1 MQMSPEG
8 MNALLKQFE
17 GCKLKAYRCPRG
29 ICTIGYGHTN
39 AAGAPLI
46 TDNSI
51 ITQQQANDILRR
63 DLVQYENSVNKLVKQ
78 PLTQHQFDV
87 LVDFVYNEGERNLAT
102 STMLRKINAGQFQ
115 DVPSELAKFNK
126 AGGKVLPGLVR
137 RRQAEANWW
146 LAADA
151 IEASNENEAPTAD
164 EHEQR
169 TTADPVPVP
178 TMANSS
184 QGNAA
189 LVTAG
194 LGSLGVAKQVAAQ
207 AQDASDTADQLIG
220 LFSNPNFLIMSAI
233 IGLGIAIWFFRKQH
247 MEEHG
252 V

>member
-1 MQMSPEG
+1 MHMSQEG
-8 MNALLKQFE
+8 IDALLKQFE

-39 AAGAPLI
+39 AAGAPMI
-46 TDNSI
+46 DDSSV

-102 STMLRKINAGQFQ
+102 STMLKKINAGKFQ
-115 DVPSELAKFNK
+115 DVPAELAKFNK

-151 IEASNENEAPTAD
+151 VETSSENEAPTAD
-164 EHEQR
+164 EHEHR
-169 TTADPVPVP
+169 TPADPVPAP
-178 TMANSS
+178 TMADSK

-189 LVTAG
+189 LLTAG
-194 LGSLGVAKQVAAQ
+194 IGGLGAAKEVAAQ
-207 AQDASDTADQLIG
+207 AQDASDTANQLVG
-220 LFSNPNFLIMSAI
+220 LLSNTNFLALSAI
-233 IGLGIAIWFFRKQH
+233 VLLAAGIWYLRKQH

>member
-1 MQMSPEG
+1 
-8 MNALLKQFE
+8 MNALLKKFE
-17 GCKLKAYRCPRG
+17 GCKLTAYRCPRG

-169 TTADPVPVP
+169 TTADPVPVR
-178 TMANSS
+178 TMADSK